1 MSETSTPDKPKT
13 PESPISE
20 NPISQALGISE
31 EDQKAMSDVTNQLG
45 NVVNDVGNTLATQT
59 NNMISTAGELAGEIQ
74 NKTTEI
80 TNNIASEGTGIIDT
94 AVSAVG
100 DLTNQTTEVIN
111 NTINNTNV
119 EGEKIQ
125 QNAASNM
132 TNAISGITGTVS
144 NLGNT
149 AKNLI
154 TEQQQEA
161 NNATQNITENA
172 SNMFNQIKDNVTS
185 ATDSLNFA
193 PSLPSVDLADKSVYE
208 YTPTKPRTILDSI
221 SNTIFS
227 LFGFGKYLFIIILI
241 LLLLLNIV
249 TYINEGVDIIT
260 KYVIKPTNVTTTN
273 SKNTVDNASRG
284 GKLSFDI
291 VKDTINGIIQLPE
304 NIIKGFINKDKKND
318 EEVKESNE
326 REEKNRQ
333 YCYVGEENK
342 KRVCVEMYENDV
354 CESNK
359 IFPSKDLCINPN
371 LK

>member
-1 MSETSTPDKPKT
+1 
-13 PESPISE
+13 
-20 NPISQALGISE
+20 
-31 EDQKAMSDVTNQLG
+31 
-45 NVVNDVGNTLATQT
+45 
-59 NNMISTAGELAGEIQ
+59 MIIAAGEIAGEIQ

-80 TNNIASEGTGIIDT
+80 TNEIASEGTGIIDT
-94 AVSAVG
+94 AMSAVG
-100 DLTNQTTEVIN
+100 DLTNQTTEAIN
-111 NTINNTNV
+111 NTMSNTNA
-119 EGEKIQ
+119 ESEKLQ
-125 QNAASNM
+125 ENAASNI
-132 TNAISGITGTVS
+132 TGALSGITGTVS

-149 AKNLI
+149 AANLI
-154 TEQQQEA
+154 SEQQEQA
-161 NNATQNITENA
+161 NNTTQNITDNA
-172 SNMFNQIKDNVTS
+172 SNMFNQIKDIVTS
-185 ATDSLNFA
+185 ATDSQICSIITFYT
-193 PSLPSVDLADKSVYE
+193 SSDKSVYE

-221 SNTIFS
+221 SDTIFS
-227 LFGFGKYLFIIILI
+227 LFGFGKYLFLVILI

-260 KYVIKPTNVTTTN
+260 KYVIRPVNVTTSNTI
-273 SKNTVDNASRG
+273 NTVDNASRG

-326 REEKNRQ
+326 EEEKKRQ

-342 KRVCVEMYENDV
+342 KRVCVEMYENDI

-359 IFPSKDLCINPN
+359 IFPTKDLCINPN